1 MYEYMDSI
9 FSVLKENGI
18 KLELINLEKNGYYD
32 PRLKI
37 MFINESLSEEKQK
50 EVVLH
55 ELGHALN
62 HKDLSILYD
71 KPVFRSKMENEAT
84 SFMMSYLINES
95 EGHFD
100 YSSVLEN
107 YNLGLGWECKLK

>member
-1 MYEYMDSI
+1 MNSI
-9 FSVLKENGI
+9 YGLLKENGV
-18 KLELINLEKNGYYD
+18 ELVLMSLKKNGYYN
-32 PRLKI
+32 PGLKT
-37 MFINESLSEEKQK
+37 MFVNESLSEEKQK
-50 EVVLH
+50 EVILH

-62 HKDLSILYD
+62 HKDLSILYG

-100 YSSVLEN
+100 YSSVLEK